1 MISRSRNLYGPYE
14 TKVLIDDDIN
24 YADAGVHQGGYV
36 ETLEGESWAYTFQDR
51 DYMGRCVMLYPMKWE
66 EDWPVVG
73 PEGKPGKGVVT
84 YRKPAVKAKQ
94 EITFPQHSD
103 DFSSSK
109 LAYVWEFN
117 HVPRKDKWSLTDRP
131 GYFRIYAQ
139 MQRDLNGRVIL

>member
-1 MISRSRNLYGPYE
+1 
-14 TKVLIDDDIN
+14 
-24 YADAGVHQGGYV
+24 
-36 ETLEGESWAYTFQDR
+36 
-51 DYMGRCVMLYPMKWE
+51 MGRGLA
-66 EDWPVVG
+66 G
-73 PEGKPGKGVVT
+73 GRPEGKPGKGVVT

-139 MQRDLNGRVIL
+139 YANGI